1 MIGISTVWR
10 SKLIENGKELLKAL
24 SSLPFSALEL
34 DFRISESAFKEI
46 KKQLKKNWQV
56 LSIHNYFPRPDFIPL
71 SKVSGDIFLLTH
83 PDKEERLLAIK
94 ATIKSIEI
102 ASDLEAQAVVIHLGK
117 IEMEN
122 EFNKW
127 KELFISGQLDE
138 NFVEE
143 RKKERE
149 KKAKKY
155 LDAALLSLDKLLPR
169 AEKLGVK
176 LGIEN
181 RYYFHEIPSY
191 EEVGVILKTFE
202 GAPIGYWHD
211 VGHAEVLSRLKV
223 CPHEKWLSSYNK
235 YLIGTHIHDVNDQ
248 LEDHFAP
255 TKGTIDFDKIIPYL
269 KNTPIKIF
277 EVQPK
282 STAEEIIA
290 GFDYLKEKGL

>member
-1 MIGISTVWR
+1 M
-10 SKLIENGKELLKAL
+10 
-24 SSLPFSALEL
+24 
-34 DFRISESAFKEI
+34 
-46 KKQLKKNWQV
+46 
-56 LSIHNYFPRPDFIPL
+56 
-71 SKVSGDIFLLTH
+71 
-83 PDKEERLLAIK
+83 
-94 ATIKSIEI
+94 
-102 ASDLEAQAVVIHLGK
+102 
-117 IEMEN
+117 
-122 EFNKW
+122 
-127 KELFISGQLDE
+127 
-138 NFVEE
+138 
-143 RKKERE
+143 
-149 KKAKKY
+149 
-155 LDAALLSLDKLLPR
+155 
-169 AEKLGVK
+169 
-176 LGIEN
+176 GIEN